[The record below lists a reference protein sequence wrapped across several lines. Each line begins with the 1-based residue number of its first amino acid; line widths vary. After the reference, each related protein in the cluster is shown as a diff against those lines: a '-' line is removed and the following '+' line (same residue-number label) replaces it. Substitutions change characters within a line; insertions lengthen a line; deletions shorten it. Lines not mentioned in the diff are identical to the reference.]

1 MIIAGLQKLS
11 LLDYPEHICSVV
23 FTYGC
28 NFRCRFCHNPELVIG
43 KKPSTIIPEK
53 TVLEHLKNNRD
64 VLDGVCIT
72 GGEPTLHRDLDGFI
86 AAVKG
91 LKLKVKLDSN
101 GSNPL
106 MLKMLIDSGDLD
118 YIAMDLKQTW
128 EKYPRITQVD
138 SPLLLKNI
146 KESFRLIQESGID
159 HEFRTTLMPEVHSEK
174 DLKEMAS
181 YLKAGEKYYL
191 QDIRYQVTLEPGLK
205 PIPSDATGLTEMLS
219 KRFPQLEVTART
231 SLS

>member
-1 MIIAGLQKLS
+1 MIIGGLQKLS
-11 LLDYPEHICSVV
+11 LLDYPGHICSVV

-43 KKPSTIIPEK
+43 PRPTGITIE
-53 TVLEHLKNNRD
+53 TVLDHLKKNRN

-72 GGEPTLHRDLDGFI
+72 GGEPTLHRDLDSFI
-86 AAVKG
+86 AKVKN

-101 GSNPL
+101 GSNPS

-128 EKYPRITQVD
+128 EKYPLITQVE
-138 SPLLLKNI
+138 SPVLLKNI
-146 KESFRLIQESGID
+146 KESFRLIQESRVD
-159 HEFRTTLMPEVHSEK
+159 HEFRTTLMPEVHKPE
-174 DLKEMAS
+174 DLREMAS
-181 YLKAGEKYYL
+181 YLKPGEKYFL

-205 PIPSDATGLTEMLS
+205 PIPSDATGLTEMLAE
-219 KRFPQLEVTART
+219 RYPQLELAAR
-231 SLS
+231 S